1 MDGTRPESQAI
12 SADNRL
18 PPDDPSEISELI
30 EPLDHSRRLKIGLT
44 VAASV
49 IIGLVV
55 AVVLVVVPFA
65 GAPENVISGSAMLG
79 FALGWGLLAIL
90 SVRWSDQPQWWALV
104 PAGLMA
110 LMGVVFLLWS
120 HIVTINVLGWLW
132 PPALLALV
140 TWMIVQARRQLHS
153 RSGSLL
159 LYPVIGALALVSLG
173 GGYQTISE
181 TLDRGAYATSGQL
194 VDVGGYKLYIACT
207 GAGSP
212 TVLLEA
218 GLGEPS
224 SDIAGWIAPSV
235 AQNTRVCVY
244 DRAGRGRSESAPGPQ
259 DGIAVA
265 TDLHTLLDRAH
276 IAGPFVV
283 VGHSTGGVYMRI
295 FAARYPDQVSGMVLL
310 DSQPN
315 EAFTGLPDYP
325 AFYSLFRRGSALF
338 PSFARFGVARL
349 ASLNTGASLP
359 PLSRTDERKT
369 WSTTRHYRTLRDEFA
384 ELPTA
389 LKQAQALTT
398 FGDKP
403 LIVIT
408 AGKKAQQGWL
418 PLQDKMATLSTNS
431 LHRVMPDMEHT
442 SLVEDQYGAS
452 LSSQAINDVVEA
464 VRTGRPLSAI
474 ATTGY
479 RSIPT

>member
-1 MDGTRPESQAI
+1 MDRTVPADQPTSMDSSMPVDAPAENSANVVESHA
-12 SADNRL
+12 
-18 PPDDPSEISELI
+18 
-30 EPLDHSRRLKIGLT
+30 HSRRLNIGLIVT
-44 VAASV
+44 TSL
-49 IIGLVV
+49 IIGFVV
-55 AVVLVVVPFA
+55 AVVLVVGAFA
-65 GAPENVISGSAMLG
+65 GAPENVISGTAMLG
-79 FALGWGLLAIL
+79 CALGWGLLAML
-90 SVRWSDQPQWWALV
+90 SVRWTDQPQRWAAV

-110 LMGVVFLLWS
+110 LTGLVFLLWS
-120 HIVTINVLGWLW
+120 HIVMINVLGWLW

-140 TWMIVQARRQLHS
+140 VWMIVQARRQLHS

-159 LYPVIGALALVSLG
+159 LYPVIGALALVALG

-181 TLDRGAYATSGQL
+181 TLDRGAYAMPGQMI
-194 VDVGGYKLYIACT
+194 DVGGYKLYIACT

-265 TDLHTLLDRAH
+265 TDLHTLLERAH
-276 IAGPFVV
+276 ITGPLVL
-283 VGHSTGGVYMRI
+283 VGHSTGGVYVRI
-295 FAARYPDQVSGMVLL
+295 FAARYPDQVAGMVLL

-359 PLSRTDERKT
+359 PQARTDERRT

-398 FGDKP
+398 LGDEP

-408 AGKKAQQGWL
+408 AGKKAQDGWL
-418 PLQDKMATLSTNS
+418 PLQDEMATLSTNG
-431 LHRVMPDMEHT
+431 LHRVLPDVEHA
-442 SLVEDQYGAS
+442 SLVEDQSGAS
-452 LSSQAINDVVEA
+452 IFQSSDQ
-464 VRTGRPLSAI
+464 RCR
-474 ATTGY
+474 
-479 RSIPT
+479 